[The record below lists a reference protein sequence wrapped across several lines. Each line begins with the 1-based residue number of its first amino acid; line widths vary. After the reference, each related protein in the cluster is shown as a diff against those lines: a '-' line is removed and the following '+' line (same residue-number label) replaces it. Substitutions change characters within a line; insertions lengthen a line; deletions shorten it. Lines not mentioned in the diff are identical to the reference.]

1 MKTLAR
7 RSGGNKNTADEVEGL
22 RRVLDQSYAELRE
35 RARVKWQDKHSDPDP
50 SDACVRV
57 RIRGNGQSVLAA

>member
-7 RSGGNKNTADEVEGL
+7 RSSGNKNTADEVEGL
-22 RRVLDQSYAELRE
+22 RRVLDQSYAQLRE
-35 RARVKWQDKHSDPDP
+35 RARAEWQRKHSDLDP

-57 RIRGNGQSVLAA
+57 CIRGNGQSVLT